1 MQLKKPAPV
10 SGALKKLVPCLVAGI
25 VGFSLNAAEPP
36 PGTAEPL
43 PGKAEPPS
51 PEDTAGLA
59 PTVVTA
65 TRMLTPLP
73 QVGSAVSVIDV
84 PLYQE
89 RGIFD
94 LQSAL
99 NGIPGVQS
107 TSTAGQRGAIGSL
120 FIRGTSTSDSQ
131 LIVDG
136 VRLSDSTV
144 PLGNFLGASSLDG
157 FERIEVLRGPQSA
170 LYGGEASGGVI
181 SLETAR
187 GQGDPGGMLR
197 LEAGSFGSYQ
207 AATSFSGVLGKLGYF
222 LGTRYEETQNDA
234 QANDFSQGAFALRL
248 DQQVSDELTIGLT
261 ARANDGFYEDRGAS
275 VDHLDSSL
283 LTLYA
288 NARLSPVWTSNLIVG
303 RYQES
308 YDSDASFGNYA
319 TDLERLSVSLDNQIE
334 LGANHRL
341 AMGGFA
347 ENTDFANTIGTAQ
360 NRDRYGVHA
369 GWEWR
374 PTKELTTYL
383 AGRWEDY
390 AAYGD
395 ELTYRGTLAYQVTN
409 SGTILR
415 TSYGRAFKTPTY
427 LDLFGSDFG
436 VGNPDLTAESSRGWD
451 LGIEQPIAKNHAVSL
466 TWFESHI
473 DNQIQS
479 FPAPPVNLSGTNR
492 ASGLEADVHGSFSDG
507 RWSYRA
513 AYTFL
518 QRALRDL
525 PAQTAN
531 ASLEFRPSAAWLLGA
546 GAGFVDSR
554 SYGGD
559 PLDAYFLLRLHASYQ
574 MSKNVRLHAR
584 LENALNEDYQLSD
597 FYGTRIDGRGTGIFS
612 GVTISW

>member
-1 MQLKKPAPV
+1 MQLKNLAPV
-10 SGALKKLVPCLVAGI
+10 SGALKLVPCLVAGI
-25 VGFSLNAAEPP
+25 VGISLHAAEPVADP
-36 PGTAEPL
+36 VADPGE
-43 PGKAEPPS
+43 
-51 PEDTAGLA
+51 LA

-73 QVGSAVSVIDV
+73 QVGSSVSVIDV

-99 NGIPGVQS
+99 NEIPGVFS

-120 FIRGTSTSDSQ
+120 FIRGTVTSDSQ

-144 PLGNFLGASSLDG
+144 PLGNFLGTSALDG

-187 GQGDPGGMLR
+187 GAGAPGGMLR

-207 AATSFSGVLGKLGYF
+207 ATSSFSGVTGKLGYF

-234 QANDFSQGAFALRL
+234 PANDFSQGAFALRL
-248 DQQVSDELTIGLT
+248 DQQVSDEMSFGLT
-261 ARANDGFYEDRGAS
+261 ARASDGFYEDRGAS
-275 VDHLDSSL
+275 EDHLDSSL

-288 NARLSPVWTSNLIVG
+288 NARLSPVWTSNVIVG

-308 YDSDASFGNYA
+308 YDSDSAFGNYA
-319 TDLERLSVSLDNQIE
+319 TDLERLSVSLDNQVD
-334 LGANHRL
+334 LGDSHRL
-341 AMGGFA
+341 AFGGFA
-347 ENTDFANTIGTAQ
+347 ENTDFSNTIGTAE

-374 PTKELTTYL
+374 PTKELTSYL

-395 ELTYRGTLAYQVTN
+395 ELTYRGTLAYQVP
-409 SGTILR
+409 SSATILR

-436 VGNPDLTAESSRGWD
+436 AGNPDLAAESSRGWD
-451 LGIEQPIAKNHAVSL
+451 VGIEQPLAKNHAVSL
-466 TWFESHI
+466 TWFESRVE
-473 DNQIQS
+473 NQIQS
-479 FPAPPVNLSGTNR
+479 FPAPPVNQAGSTR
-492 ASGLEADVHGSFSDG
+492 ASGLEGALHGSFGDG
-507 RWSYRA
+507 SWNYRA
-513 AYTFL
+513 TYTYL

-525 PAQTAN
+525 PEQTAT
-531 ASLEFRPSAAWLLGA
+531 ALLDFRPTTKWLVGA
-546 GAGFVDSR
+546 GASFVDSR

-559 PLDAYFLLRLHASYQ
+559 PLDAYFLLRVHASYQ
-574 MSKNVRLHAR
+574 VSNNVRLHAR
-584 LENALNEDYQLSD
+584 LENALNENYQLSD
-597 FYGTRIDGRGTGIFS
+597 FYGTRIDGRGTGVFT